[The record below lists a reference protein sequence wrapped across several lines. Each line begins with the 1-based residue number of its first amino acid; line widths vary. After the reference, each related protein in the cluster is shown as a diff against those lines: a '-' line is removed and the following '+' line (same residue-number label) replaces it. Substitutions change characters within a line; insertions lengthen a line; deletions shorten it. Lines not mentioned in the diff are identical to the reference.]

1 MYVRFTN
8 ILPLFSFPTRPAE
21 RTDRAIAAERVANDL
36 RSKMRQLELDMA
48 GSERST
54 FDITAEMTRQYK
66 AMQENLMARVT
77 GLEDAAHRLQ
87 DDLGASRGARACFP
101 CLCLRA
107 HLLTPLCILRAAG
120 SRALLEETRH
130 EKNAIIAR
138 RDEEI
143 ERLKVKLEDMAAEF
157 GDMLAETLRKM
168 GERVELAASS
178 WEGEAAAGV
187 PIIRRSE

>member
-1 MYVRFTN
+1 M
-8 ILPLFSFPTRPAE
+8 LPLCRAAE

-87 DDLGASRGARACFP
+87 DDLG
-101 CLCLRA
+101 
-107 HLLTPLCILRAAG
+107 
-120 SRALLEETRH
+120 
-130 EKNAIIAR
+130 
-138 RDEEI
+138 
-143 ERLKVKLEDMAAEF
+143 
-157 GDMLAETLRKM
+157 
-168 GERVELAASS
+168 
-178 WEGEAAAGV
+178 EGTFLSATK
-187 PIIRRSE
+187 RMR

>member
-1 MYVRFTN
+1 MQ
-8 ILPLFSFPTRPAE
+8 PPA
-21 RTDRAIAAERVANDL
+21 
-36 RSKMRQLELDMA
+36 
-48 GSERST
+48 
-54 FDITAEMTRQYK
+54 
-66 AMQENLMARVT
+66 
-77 GLEDAAHRLQ
+77 
-87 DDLGASRGARACFP
+87 
-101 CLCLRA
+101 
-107 HLLTPLCILRAAG
+107 PLCILRAAG